1 MHISAY
7 VEIITNSG
15 FCFQKLHKSCITGVF
30 KVASERYTIS
40 EGTKY
45 LKGDFCMLRKH
56 VFVLCCLVLSVGCA
70 RKAIIKP
77 AALEPAVIKSDVK
90 DGSEPSVRSAEW
102 AAVPELK
109 TIYFDYDKA
118 LLKPAAR
125 DRLVENSGYLK
136 AHPELVVIIE
146 GHCDERGTNEYN
158 MGLGQQRAALVRE
171 YYGLLG

>member
-1 MHISAY
+1 M
-7 VEIITNSG
+7 
-15 FCFQKLHKSCITGVF
+15 
-30 KVASERYTIS
+30 
-40 EGTKY
+40 
-45 LKGDFCMLRKH
+45 RKH

-171 YYGLLG
+171 YYGLLGIPLSQIATISYGEEKPANPGYTKDAWAKNRRAETKVKSK